1 MKGEQTIKENLHRMS
16 LLRCGNLTIEGESS
30 SAIATYLRVRELD
43 LIFDLGRCPINFIGT
58 GHVFIS
64 HFHLDH
70 YFGLPIYISQRW
82 LAGIPPGEICVP
94 SEGIEQLRR
103 ILDEI
108 AILDCGMG
116 WDYHLTAV
124 QVGDI
129 IPFRRNLVAHVLPG
143 DHGVPAVGYLICET
157 RQKLKP
163 EFQGLPGV
171 EIAQLRQAGVEV
183 TNRIELPLIAYLGDT
198 QSIPLSSHPL
208 LSQCQVLICECTF
221 LMPEHR
227 EHAKKT
233 MHFHLDTLPT
243 LLQSFESKYII
254 LTHFSR
260 RYTSEHIRK
269 QINAVLQPADRSR
282 VHLLI

>member
-1 MKGEQTIKENLHRMS
+1 M
-16 LLRCGNLTIEGESS
+16 RCGDLTIEGESS

-43 LIFDLGRCPINFIGT
+43 LIFDLGRCPMHFIGT
-58 GHVFIS
+58 GNVFIS

-82 LAGIPPGEICVP
+82 LAGIPPGKICVP
-94 SEGIEQLRR
+94 SEGIDQLSR

-108 AILDCGMG
+108 AILDCGIA
-116 WDYHLTAV
+116 WDYNLTAV

-163 EFQGLPGV
+163 EFGCLPGV
-171 EIAQLRQAGVEV
+171 EIAQLRRAGVEV
-183 TNRIELPLIAYLGDT
+183 TNRIELPLIAYFGDT
-198 QSIPLSSHPL
+198 QSVPCSSHPL
-208 LSQCQVLICECTF
+208 LNQCQVLICECTF
-221 LMPEHR
+221 LLPEHR
-227 EHAKKT
+227 DHAKKT
-233 MHFHLDTLPT
+233 MHFHLDTLPE
-243 LLQSFESKYII
+243 LLQSFESQHII

-260 RYTSEHIRK
+260 RYPAELIRK
-269 QINAVLQPADRSR
+269 QVNSVLHPEHRAR

>member
-1 MKGEQTIKENLHRMS
+1 MAS
-16 LLRCGNLTIEGESS
+16 LRCGNITIEGESS
-30 SAIATYLRVRELD
+30 SAIATYLRIRELD
-43 LIFDLGRCPINFIGT
+43 LIFDLGRCPMNFIGT

-70 YFGLPIYISQRW
+70 YFGLPIYVSQRW
-82 LAGIPPGEICVP
+82 LAGIPPGKICVP
-94 SEGIEQLRR
+94 TEGIDQLRR

-108 AILDCGMG
+108 AVLDCGME

-129 IPFRRNLVAHVLPG
+129 IPFRRNLVAHVLPA

-163 EFQGLPGV
+163 EYLSLPGN
-171 EIAQLRQAGVEV
+171 EIARLRRAGIEV
-183 TNRIELPLIAYLGDT
+183 SNRIELPLVAYLGDT
-198 QSIPLSSHPL
+198 QSIPHASHPL
-208 LSQCQVLICECTF
+208 LRRCPVLICECTF

-233 MHFHLDTLPT
+233 MHFHLDSLPK
-243 LLQSFESKYII
+243 LLQSIESEHIV

-260 RYTSEHIRK
+260 RYTSEHVRRL
-269 QINAVLQPADRSR
+269 INAELKPANRSR